1 MSLGIDNRSVYAE
14 DFEIPFLQQSAEF
27 YRLESQK
34 LLAENSASVY
44 IRKVAARISEEAERA
59 VHYLD
64 KSTEERIVRVLEDE
78 LITKH
83 IKTIVE
89 MENSGV
95 YHMLKFNKCDDLA
108 TMYKLFERVPNGHLT
123 IADCMSN
130 YLREQGRAL
139 VTENTDDGKNAITYV
154 QNLLDLKDTFDHF
167 LKNAFN
173 EDKTFKKRI
182 NSDFE
187 YFINLNQRS
196 PEYLSLFIDETLKK
210 GAKDLG
216 DQEVEIVL
224 DKAMMLFRYLEEK
237 DVFERYYK
245 QHLAKRL
252 LLNKS
257 ASDDAEKNM
266 ISRLKTECG
275 CQFTCKLEELHKIN
289 WEKGEYYFHNFIDYY
304 QLPQIIRIEQTC
316 NTDFVRNQWMYLQTL
331 FDRYLII
338 ASLLTKKSKLSTE
351 KYLIPDWF
359 QGECRILSKN
369 PTLKK
374 RWWVFQGAFELYRF
388 NLPRTIKILS
398 HTPAHI
404 KTINNE
410 WEKIVLCKNA
420 YFNVIRREKYQ
431 SRIQNDK
438 DEVFISEPKEAF
450 IIQDPDNNDEF
461 LIPPG
466 VPIRFATLIGDHE
479 LHAEYRNHHGT
490 FTFPEIMMRYEFPI
504 DIEILTHLP
513 IDLPD
518 FKSQIRLEKFCV
530 AKSVLACMVDNE
542 QMKILEL
549 SPLTEL
555 TIRCA
560 KCLTYGLSK
569 DENLKEEKF
578 NENEYQRYENIRSK
592 MNVIFDG
599 ITEIYRSKIQLG
611 STEEVCLIC

>member
-1 MSLGIDNRSVYAE
+1 D
-14 DFEIPFLQQSAEF
+14 
-27 YRLESQK
+27 K
-34 LLAENSASVY
+34 LSN
-44 IRKVAARISEEAERA
+44 
-59 VHYLD
+59 
-64 KSTEERIVRVLEDE
+64 
-78 LITKH
+78 LIK
-83 IKTIVE
+83 
-89 MENSGV
+89 
-95 YHMLKFNKCDDLA
+95 
-108 TMYKLFERVPNGHLT
+108 
-123 IADCMSN
+123 
-130 YLREQGRAL
+130 
-139 VTENTDDGKNAITYV
+139 
-154 QNLLDLKDTFDHF
+154 
-167 LKNAFN
+167 
-173 EDKTFKKRI
+173 
-182 NSDFE
+182 
-187 YFINLNQRS
+187 
-196 PEYLSLFIDETLKK
+196 
-210 GAKDLG
+210 
-216 DQEVEIVL
+216 
-224 DKAMMLFRYLEEK
+224 
-237 DVFERYYK
+237 
-245 QHLAKRL
+245 
-252 LLNKS
+252 
-257 ASDDAEKNM
+257 
-266 ISRLKTECG
+266 
-275 CQFTCKLEELHKIN
+275 ELHKIN

-351 KYLIPDWF
+351 KYLLPDWF

-611 STEEVCLIC
+611 STEE